1 MVTFSPE
8 LVVNYAS
15 SSLSLVRNFKLTYSV
30 SSGEAFKVNGPLGNV
45 TIDNPV
51 QSVDVSKSINYSTVH
66 YNNNI
71 CSVVI
76 IIL

>member
-1 MVTFSPE
+1 MPFFFVQHGDVVVTFSPE

-30 SSGEAFKVNGPLGNV
+30 SSGEALKVNGPLGNV

-51 QSVDVSKSINYSTVH
+51 QSIGVSKVK
-66 YNNNI
+66 
-71 CSVVI
+71 
-76 IIL
+76 